1 MQIQSGKLYENRTW
15 KYVYP
20 CLKSYGG
27 VLKGYLNSLYKMAV
41 TLGDSNADF
50 EEKHCI
56 YILVD
61 TNISTT
67 QTSVGSYRE
76 NLSKFLDWV
85 RFQPYYVIDYIFDG
99 LETSEK
105 HMIVLRIPDIYTKAV
120 EKFKKGRYSEMYSSK
135 EIRELFPYVSIDNKE
150 IETRINTKTKQVR
163 NVLTK
168 NKEYLPIFQ
177 KQVNEEF
184 GVKCS
189 LKDLED
195 HELDFPPVLKE
206 EIFNFEKELIT

>member
-41 TLGDSNADF
+41 TLGDNNADF
-50 EEKHCI
+50 EERHCI

-105 HMIVLRIPDIYTKAV
+105 HMIVLRIPDTYTKAV